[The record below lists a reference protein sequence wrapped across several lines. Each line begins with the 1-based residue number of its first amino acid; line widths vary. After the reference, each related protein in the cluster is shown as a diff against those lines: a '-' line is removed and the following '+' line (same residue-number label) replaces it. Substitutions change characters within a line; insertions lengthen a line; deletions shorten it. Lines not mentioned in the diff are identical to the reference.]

1 MLQLKKCG
9 APKLRLIRPK
19 TNSRLD
25 FSNDQKVE
33 IEIHCLLIHFYYVTL
48 GKKYKFLTLEER
60 LSIFEHREK
69 NPKDSFEKIARIF
82 SDKLEKNITRVTVY
96 RTYTQIKEEKSKGL
110 QVEESQKSVNRLYST
125 AVLKFERKLYD

>member
-1 MLQLKKCG
+1 M
-9 APKLRLIRPK
+9 
-19 TNSRLD
+19 
-25 FSNDQKVE
+25 
-33 IEIHCLLIHFYYVTL
+33 
-48 GKKYKFLTLEER
+48 GKKIQILTLEER

>member
-1 MLQLKKCG
+1 M
-9 APKLRLIRPK
+9 
-19 TNSRLD
+19 SRW
-25 FSNDQKVE
+25 V
-33 IEIHCLLIHFYYVTL
+33 
-48 GKKYKFLTLEER
+48 KKYKFLTLEER

-69 NPKDSFEKIARIF
+69 NPKDSFKKIARIF

-96 RTYTQIKEEKSKGL
+96 RTYTQIKEDKSKGL